1 MGVGM
6 GAGVDTRVAA
16 GDAGAGAGVGTRSQH
31 LRSVGSVGGVR
42 RAGLLGDLLP
52 DP

>member
-16 GDAGAGAGVGTRSQH
+16 GDAGAGAGVGTLAASEICRIGRWGPS
-31 LRSVGSVGGVR
+31 R
-42 RAGLLGDLLP
+42 RATRRSP
-52 DP
+52 A